1 MKPGGDWNGS
11 RRDLLELG
19 VCRVTGMEDE
29 DEDEE
34 SRLQGTEEACE
45 TGVEAESGLGGEG
58 PDICQYLPVDKVVR
72 GPVAVLNSSSSEIVE
87 YLG

>member
-1 MKPGGDWNGS
+1 MKPSGDWNGS

-34 SRLQGTEEACE
+34 SRLQGP
-45 TGVEAESGLGGEG
+45 AE
-58 PDICQYLPVDKVVR
+58 DR
-72 GPVAVLNSSSSEIVE
+72 GSL
-87 YLG
+87 